1 MSRRMKRSRNT
12 RQWIWIVCTIVLVA
26 GLSSAPAVAENNEG
40 NVKANELAQKII
52 IIDTHQDVPYRL
64 KERMEDIS
72 QRTQYGNF
80 DYPRARAG
88 GLDAVF
94 MAVYVPAEYEEEGGA
109 YAFANETIDMVEGC
123 VSARPD
129 KFVMARSAADIRR
142 QFGAGRISLA
152 LGIENGT
159 PIEGNLANVK
169 HFYDRGV
176 RYITLV
182 HSKNNHICDSSFDQ
196 ERKWHGLSPFGV
208 EVVREM
214 NRLGMI
220 VDVSHVSDET
230 FYQIMDVSKAPVVAT
245 HSACR
250 FFTPGCERN
259 MDDEM
264 IKLLAKKGGVI
275 QINFGSMFVNA
286 KVNREFVERRK
297 RIREYVDAH
306 NLKGRA
312 RQEYGEQY
320 VKNHPLSEADISDVV
335 ANIDHVVKLVGIDH
349 VGLGSDFDGVGDS
362 LPTGLKD
369 VSCYP
374 NLIHELLQ
382 RGYAED
388 DIRKICSDNFLRV
401 WSDVERTAREL
412 QSGKGA

>member
-1 MSRRMKRSRNT
+1 MKRNRKT
-12 RQWIWIVCTIVLVA
+12 RQRIWIVCVAVLLA
-26 GLSSAPAVAENNEG
+26 GHGDGTSAAANDEV
-40 NVKANELAQKII
+40 NVKAKELAQEYIL
-52 IIDTHQDVPYRL
+52 IDTHQDVPYRL
-64 KERMEDIS
+64 TKQVEDIS
-72 QRTQYGNF
+72 KRTEHGDF

-109 YAFANETIDMVEGC
+109 YTFANETIDMVEGFA
-123 VSARPD
+123 SAWPD
-129 KFVMARSAADIRR
+129 KFVMATSIADISQ

-152 LGIENGT
+152 MGIENGA
-159 PIEGNLANVK
+159 PIEGNLANLK
-169 HFYDRGV
+169 HFFDRGV

-182 HSKNNHICDSSFDQ
+182 HSKNNHICDSSFDE

-259 MDDEM
+259 MDDQM
-264 IKLLAKKGGVI
+264 IKLLAKKGGVM

-286 KVNREFVERRK
+286 QVYREFVERRK
-297 RIREYVDAH
+297 RIKEYVDAH
-306 NLKGRA
+306 NLKGEA
-312 RQEYGEQY
+312 RQKYGEQY
-320 VKNHPLSEADISDVV
+320 AKDHPLSEADISDVV
-335 ANIDHVVKLVGIDH
+335 ANIDHVVQLVGIDY

-362 LPTGLKD
+362 LPKGLKD

-374 NLIHELLQ
+374 NLIHELL
-382 RGYAED
+382 RKGYAQD
-388 DIRKICSDNFLRV
+388 DIRKICSGNFLRV
-401 WSDVERTAREL
+401 WSQVERTAREL
-412 QSGKGA
+412 QSGSGF

>member
-1 MSRRMKRSRNT
+1 MGAA
-12 RQWIWIVCTIVLVA
+12 VLVA
-26 GLSSAPAVAENNEG
+26 GCGRGPAIVKNDEA
-40 NVKANELAQKII
+40 NVKAKELAQKFIL
-52 IIDTHQDVPYRL
+52 IDTHQDVPYRL
-64 KERMEDIS
+64 KKQMEDIS
-72 QRTQYGNF
+72 QRTEHGDF

-109 YAFANETIDMVEGC
+109 YAFANEAIDMVEGFA
-123 VSARPD
+123 SAWPD
-129 KFVMARSAADIRR
+129 KFVMARSAADIHR

-152 LGIENGT
+152 LGLENGA
-159 PIEGNLANVK
+159 PIEGNLSNVK
-169 HFYDRGV
+169 HFYDRGI

-182 HSKNNHICDSSFDQ
+182 HAKNNHICDSSFDD

-220 VDVSHVSDET
+220 VDVSHVSDEA
-230 FYQIMDVSKAPVVAT
+230 FYQIMEVSKAPVVAT

-250 FFTPGCERN
+250 CFTPGCERN

-264 IKLLAKKGGVI
+264 IRLLAKKGGVI
-275 QINFGSMFVNA
+275 QINFGAMFVNA
-286 KVNREFVERRK
+286 KVYREFVERRK
-297 RIREYVDAH
+297 CIMEYVNAH
-306 NLKGRA
+306 NLKGEA
-312 RQEYGEQY
+312 RQKYGEEY

-335 ANIDHVVKLVGIDH
+335 ANIDHVVKLVGIDY
-349 VGLGSDFDGVGDS
+349 VGLGSDFDGVGES
-362 LPTGLKD
+362 LPKGLKD

-382 RGYAED
+382 KGYSRG
-388 DIRKICSDNFLRV
+388 DIAKICSENFLRV
-401 WSDVERTAREL
+401 WSEVEKRAREM
-412 QSGKGA
+412 QSSK